1 MTTSSTG
8 YASSSRI
15 AIPIDTDVWAA
26 EWYTE
31 VDSML
36 YGAGPGVWKM
46 DEKAYWEALRSYTVE
61 VFSWWG
67 PDELKKKLEI
77 LEFERGWLEL
87 RKYFEAQPDAK
98 EAAGYRM
105 LDDARRRRLLDWT
118 SFDKQMKARQI
129 DDDERKALHDQSESR
144 FKAVAAIADAA
155 IPGGRQA
162 LTRLANNLL
171 PEQLV

>member
-8 YASSSRI
+8 YASSRI

-36 YGAGPGVWKM
+36 YGAGPGAWKM

-77 LEFERGWLEL
+77 LEQNIDFHWPCNFGS
-87 RKYFEAQPDAK
+87 AK
-98 EAAGYRM
+98 HCKD
-105 LDDARRRRLLDWT
+105 L
-118 SFDKQMKARQI
+118 KII
-129 DDDERKALHDQSESR
+129 DTN
-144 FKAVAAIADAA
+144 
-155 IPGGRQA
+155 G
-162 LTRLANNLL
+162 
-171 PEQLV
+171 